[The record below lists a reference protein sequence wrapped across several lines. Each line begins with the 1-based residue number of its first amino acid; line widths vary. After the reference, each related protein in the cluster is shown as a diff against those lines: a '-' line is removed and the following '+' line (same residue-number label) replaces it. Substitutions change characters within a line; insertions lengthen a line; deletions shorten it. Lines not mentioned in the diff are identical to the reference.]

1 MNETVTPSES
11 QSKAAFKNGFTT
23 WSHHL
28 HCASTAPKQ
37 ADKNI
42 LSMIHHAFPNHPT
55 LPTSLMLDKHSLVWQ
70 ATGVSTWGNSLAPD
84 SSSTKDAHCPG
95 LPPHPP
101 KKLNLVV
108 TKRKP
113 TKITLSKDAPS
124 IAAAWSK
131 STKHKDDDHFA
142 VLFLAWA
149 YILSARWTEII
160 PGADPIRY
168 TEAPQRIVRKDQAS
182 TSIPIETTSSEA
194 KRWWNAV
201 LIAGQGWLASGT
213 NSDGSRLSSP
223 WSIRLSSSH
232 IMLPVYSGHDAVPAT
247 GVAAD
252 SATALHYLAEYCN
265 IHHLEDQS
273 CAALS
278 TVLFLSMAP
287 DNRIIIPA
295 PRITYSGA
303 SSSPP
308 KAHQRMKV
316 VEICPSIRQVDKLM
330 ALSCN
335 THGLRALL
343 LSTFF
348 DPDVSCNEVSPFL
361 QGTFAVLDRIGP
373 DQTLLLQTLMHR
385 APKLGFLWAGAMISG
400 FHTSVLKSTRY
411 GGLEVD
417 HLVAAWTGTIN
428 TFMQLPVSPAVSG
441 RIRRDDEC
449 RLAHLACP
457 DFKTH
462 LPFTPWKPFGTTALK
477 DTEIEVQIHAHCNH
491 HGLQYQGWS
500 WDCWKDDK
508 RVQVP
513 YHPPEIGPVLA
524 GSVPKPSCSGGAPST
539 IEVPYHELYLQDDSA
554 SCTAT
559 LNMFVWLRRG
569 GFAASE
575 QHIRRHEWLCET
587 LDEEEEEAYES
598 WSEDDNDLRH
608 NRKRAKSIAPKTKLG
623 KWLATTQAEREHS
636 V

>member
-1 MNETVTPSES
+1 MHETVTPSES
-11 QSKAAFKNGFTT
+11 QSKAAFKKGFTT
-23 WSHHL
+23 WSRHS

-37 ADKNI
+37 ADQSI
-42 LSMIHHAFPNHPT
+42 LAMVHHAFSHHPT
-55 LPTSLMLDKHSLVWQ
+55 LPTSLMLEKHSSAWQ
-70 ATGVSTWGNSLAPD
+70 ATGVSTWGTSLAPG
-84 SSSTKDAHCPG
+84 SSLRKDAHCPG
-95 LPPHPP
+95 LPPHSP

-113 TKITLSKDAPS
+113 TKVTLSRNIAS
-124 IAAAWSK
+124 IAAAWPKSK
-131 STKHKDDDHFA
+131 HEDVDHFA
-142 VLFLAWA
+142 VLFLAWT

-168 TEAPQRIVRKDQAS
+168 IETPQQIGQEDQQT
-182 TSIPIETTSSEA
+182 TSIPIETTSGEA

-201 LIAGQGWLASGT
+201 LTAGQGWLATAT
-213 NSDGSRLSSP
+213 NSNGSKLSSP

-232 IMLPVYSGHDAVPAT
+232 RMLPVYSGHDGVSAT

-252 SATALHYLAEYCN
+252 SATALRYLAEYCN
-265 IHHLEDQS
+265 IHHLEEQS

-287 DNRIIIPA
+287 DKCISIPV
-295 PRITYSGA
+295 PRMACSGA
-303 SSSPP
+303 FSSPP
-308 KAHQRMKV
+308 KAHQHVKAV
-316 VEICPSIRQVDKLM
+316 QICPSITQVDRLM
-330 ALSCN
+330 TLSCN

-361 QGTFAVLDRIGP
+361 QGTFAVLDGIEP
-373 DQTLLLQTLMHR
+373 DQALLLRTLIHR
-385 APKLGFLWAGAMISG
+385 APKLGFLWVGAMISG
-400 FHTSVLKSTRY
+400 FHTSLLKSARY

-428 TFMQLPVSPAVSG
+428 SFMQLPVSPAVSG

-500 WDCWKDDK
+500 WDCWKDGK
-508 RVQVP
+508 SVRVP
-513 YHPPEIGPVLA
+513 YQPAKTGPVFA
-524 GSVPKPSCSGGAPST
+524 RSVSNSGGAPPT

-554 SCTAT
+554 SSTAT
-559 LNMFVWLRRG
+559 LNVFVWLRRG

-598 WSEDDNDLRH
+598 WPENEDDLRQD
-608 NRKRAKSIAPKTKLG
+608 RKRAKSTAPKPKLG
-623 KWLATTQAEREHS
+623 KWLAITQAERGHS